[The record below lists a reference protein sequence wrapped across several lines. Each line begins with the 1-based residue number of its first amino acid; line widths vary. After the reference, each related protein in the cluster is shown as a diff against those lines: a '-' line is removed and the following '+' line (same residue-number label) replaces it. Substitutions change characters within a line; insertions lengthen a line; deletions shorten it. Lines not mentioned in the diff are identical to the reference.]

1 MNAEQYFYVKPM
13 YDDEND
19 VYYSESNIIG
29 LHLQT
34 DTLDEFYE
42 EARKYAIE
50 LLEENHGIKSVIFSE
65 SKIPQCVHPPAL
77 VFPTDEAP
85 IPA

>member
-1 MNAEQYFYVKPM
+1 MNAEQYFYVKPV
-13 YDDEND
+13 YIPEHD
-19 VYYSESNIIG
+19 VYCSDSNIIG
-29 LHLQT
+29 LYLQT

-42 EARKYAIE
+42 EARIYAVE

-65 SKIPQCVHPPAL
+65 SEVPQCVHPPAL
-77 VFPTDEAP
+77 VFPTKEAP